1 MTYTGQER
9 LSRNRRWLRMDESS
23 ILSWD
28 ISSIEIGWVL
38 PLAHEMNIQ
47 GDLDGRNVTGLRK

>member
-1 MTYTGQER
+1 MTYPGQER
-9 LSRNRRWLRMDESS
+9 LSSNRGWFRMDESS

-47 GDLDGRNVTGLRK
+47 GDLDGRNVTDLRK